1 MKTKAA
7 ILYNSKTPLVIEEID
22 INGPKEREVLVK
34 LKSAGLCHSD
44 LSIINGLLTTASFP
58 CVLGHEG
65 AGIVEQVGPGVSL
78 VKPGDHVV
86 LLGVPVCGQCYYCLR
101 GQHNMCVNR
110 DKVKGGTMLDGTCR
124 LKKGK
129 QDIHVQ
135 AGLGCYSEYTVVS
148 QECIL
153 PIDPD
158 FPLEIAGVFGCG
170 ILTGV
175 GAVMN
180 KAKVRPGSSVA
191 IVGVGGVG
199 LNVVQGAVL
208 ANASKIIAI
217 DIMDNKLEFA
227 KRLGATHFINSSTED
242 PVKRV
247 MELTA
252 GIGVDY
258 AFEVIG
264 KPETALTTF
273 KLIRRGGFAV
283 LVGVAEP
290 NAKLTLPQIEFSFM
304 EKSILGCFLGSG
316 DMRIDLLTLLG
327 LYKTGRLKADE
338 LITNRYRLE
347 EINMGFKD
355 LEAGKNARGAV
366 IY

>member
-7 ILYNSKTPLVIEEID
+7 ILYHSKTPLVVEEID
-22 INGPKEREVLVK
+22 IDGPKEREVLVK
-34 LKSAGLCHSD
+34 LKVAGLCHSD
-44 LSIINGLLTTASFP
+44 LSIINGLMTTASFP

-65 AGIVEQVGPGVSL
+65 AGIVEEVGPGVSL

-86 LLGVPVCGQCYYCLR
+86 LMGVPVCGQCYYCLR

-110 DKVKGGTMLDGTCR
+110 DKVRGGTLLDGTSR

-135 AGLGCYSEYTVVS
+135 AGLGCYNQYTVVG

-153 PIDPD
+153 PIEEDIPFD
-158 FPLEIAGVFGCG
+158 IAGVFGCG

-180 KAKVRPGSSVA
+180 KAKVKAGSSVA
-191 IVGVGGVG
+191 VVGVGGVG

-217 DIMDNKLEFA
+217 DLMDNKLEFA
-227 KRLGATHFINSSTED
+227 RRLGATHFINASIED

-247 MELTA
+247 MELTG
-252 GIGVDY
+252 GIGADY

-316 DMRIDLLTLLG
+316 DMRIDLLTLLS
-327 LYKTGRLKADE
+327 LYKIGRLKAGE
-338 LITNRYRLE
+338 LITNRYKLE

-355 LEAGKNARGAV
+355 LETGKNARGV
-366 IY
+366 VVY